1 MSAAGSRRAAA
12 WVPLAAAIVSVAAL
26 AGTAAWRVSL
36 QAIDSQIAERRGALK
51 RLGISGG
58 IPPTQE
64 VMDYLTSREA
74 VLQER
79 YRAALEA
86 AASASPVAGA
96 ASADPQL
103 YFQERFHEMQRMV
116 ERLSTARAMPAP
128 ELLGF
133 PKELPPSDTVAR
145 LLIQVSVIQETAAM
159 LLEQGVSQLGSFKIE
174 DPETVPDEEH
184 RGSFLLRVPV
194 RVRFSATL
202 PQVVKILAAL
212 ERVRP
217 LVDVRDIHLA
227 QGAAPGSLDGE
238 LLLARYLVIDA
249 NPPPAPAAPAVVGR
263 RAGRRTPPT
272 TGRDAD

>member
-1 MSAAGSRRAAA
+1 MNAVGSKRAVA
-12 WVPLAAAIVSVAAL
+12 WVPLAAAIVSAAAL

-36 QAIDSQIAERRGALK
+36 QAVDSQIAERRGALK

-74 VLQER
+74 ALQDR

-86 AASASPVAGA
+86 AASASPVAGS

-159 LLEQGVSQLGSFKIE
+159 LLEQGVSQLGSFKVE
-174 DPETVPDEEH
+174 DPETVPDEAH
-184 RGSFLLRVPV
+184 RGGFLLRVPV

-227 QGAAPGSLDGE
+227 PAAAPESLDGE
-238 LLLARYLVIDA
+238 LLLARYLVLDA
-249 NPPPAPAAPAVVGR
+249 NPPPPAAAAPAVER
-263 RAGRRTPPT
+263 RAGRRAKPAEA
-272 TGRDAD
+272 RDAE